1 MGNGATSGGYRGG
14 SNLGGTLT
22 PRAEREE
29 LAQLLAEQETRG
41 RLRAAFTVFD
51 MMYPWQREFVASTA
65 MYHEACLCAANQIGK
80 TMTGTDIDAIH
91 LLGDYPDD
99 WPGHKFVLSPMC
111 WGLGYSMEKTRDLLQ
126 SAIFGDF
133 VNNTF
138 TGGLVPRERIID
150 WESASGTPNAMRT
163 VRVRHATGEASTMQF
178 WSYSQGQHAIM
189 GDIVDWYHIDEEPKD
204 PTIRTQVMTRTINGD
219 NGQGGRGIY
228 TFTPENGRTE
238 MVVQFMDTPS
248 PSQFF
253 MQKGWDDAPHI
264 TLEKRERMLLQYPLH
279 QRDMRTKGIP
289 MLGHGRIYDLSE
301 DFIICDEPEIL
312 PHWYVI
318 GGMDF
323 GWDHP
328 HSHILL
334 VEDRDN
340 DQIYITRARKQRHES
355 ANNAWG
361 ANKHWAEGVPM
372 AWPHDG
378 LQSEK
383 GRDDA
388 KQQKEHYADAGF
400 LMLDEH
406 ATWETGGN
414 SVESGLY
421 EISARMRKRQ
431 FRICR
436 GLRDLLDEILQ
447 YHRKENGK
455 INKSGDDLLDAV
467 RYAYMMRRFAVRYG
481 ELNEEAVKINFK
493 GWG

>member
-1 MGNGATSGGYRGG
+1 MNREAK
-14 SNLGGTLT
+14 
-22 PRAEREE
+22 EE
-29 LAQLLAEQETRG
+29 LAQLLAERATRA
-41 RLRAAFTVFD
+41 RLNKSLATFG

-80 TMTGTDIDAIH
+80 TMTGTAMDAMH
-91 LLGDYPDD
+91 LLGDYPED
-99 WPGHKFVLSPMC
+99 WPGHRFALAPMC

-133 VNNTF
+133 ANGAF
-138 TGGLVPRERIID
+138 LGGLVPRERIID
-150 WESASGTPNAMRT
+150 WESATGTPNAMRT
-163 VRVRHATGEASTMQF
+163 VRVRHSSGEISTIQF

-219 NGQGGRGIY
+219 NGEGGRGIY

-238 MVVQFMDTPS
+238 LVVQFMDTPS

-264 TLEKRERMLLQYPLH
+264 TPDKRKRMLAQYPLH
-279 QRDMRTKGIP
+279 QRDMRTKGVP

-301 DFIICDEPEIL
+301 DYITCDEPEIL
-312 PHWYVI
+312 PHWFVI
-318 GGMDF
+318 AGMDF

-328 HSHILL
+328 HAHILL

-340 DQIYITRARKQRHES
+340 GVFYVTRARKKRHES
-355 ANNAWG
+355 AALAW
-361 ANKHWAEGVPM
+361 NVTKPWAEGVPM

-388 KQQKEHYADAGF
+388 KQQKEHYEAAGF
-400 LMLDEH
+400 LMLHEH
-406 ATWETGGN
+406 ATWQAGGN

-421 EISARMRKRQ
+421 EIRDLMSKGQFQICKSLRQ
-431 FRICR
+431 
-436 GLRDLLDEILQ
+436 LLDEILQ
-447 YHRKENGK
+447 YHRNEKGK
-455 INKSGDDLLDAV
+455 IVKTSDDLLDAI

-481 ELNEEAVKINFK
+481 ETNEKDLNIRFTT
-493 GWG
+493 WGG